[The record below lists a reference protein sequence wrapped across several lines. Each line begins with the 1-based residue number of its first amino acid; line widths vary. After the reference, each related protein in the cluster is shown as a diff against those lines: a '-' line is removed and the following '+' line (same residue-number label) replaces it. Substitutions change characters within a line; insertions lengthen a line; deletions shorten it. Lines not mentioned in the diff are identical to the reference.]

1 MQVTLE
7 KKGALTGVLKI
18 EFTPEDYKK
27 PFSKKLN
34 EYSQKVQMKGF
45 RPGKVPVAMVQKM
58 YGKSLFV
65 EVINDLLGK
74 SLDEYIKEQNL
85 DILGNPIPS
94 DGENE
99 RAIDWGGQENYD
111 FSFDLGFAPEV
122 TLPDL
127 SSVSVKKYK
136 LEADDARI
144 DSVVKNLVERYGK
157 YEEGE
162 EVIATDILIGELV
175 KEGQDA
181 ISKTAF
187 PYNRIKEAMQP
198 KFLGLK
204 KDGEVE
210 FDMDETF
217 DHDAQHMVTGKKGHD
232 AHVHD
237 EMAGKYKF
245 RLTQISRVIP
255 AEINEE
261 LFEKVYPNQGIADEK
276 AFRAKIAEVILQNY
290 EIHVRYLADNALKDA
305 LLAQTTFEL
314 PEEFLMRW
322 LKARN
327 EKTNPDE
334 IAANFDF
341 YKQDIRWQLILGKAG
356 KDHQPEVKYEN
367 VIAHT
372 AELIRA
378 EYLQNGINL
387 DEERLQMAAENYL
400 KEDKGKN
407 LPDLFD
413 RTYKEMVIGR
423 MREQVVFAEETIT
436 VSDFDKLPQ

>member
-45 RPGKVPVAMVQKM
+45 RPGKVPVPLVQKM

-65 EVINDLLGK
+65 EVINDMLGK

-99 RAIDWGGQENYD
+99 RVIDWGSQENYD

-122 TLPDL
+122 KLPDL
-127 SSVSVKKYK
+127 GKMTIKKYS
-136 LEADDARI
+136 LVVDDSRI
-144 DSVVKNLVERYGK
+144 DGVVKNMTERYGK
-157 YEEGE
+157 YEDGD
-162 EVIATDILIGELV
+162 EVIATDILIGELI
-175 KEGQDA
+175 KEGTDT

-187 PYNRIKEAMQP
+187 PYNRIREGMQP
-198 KFLGLK
+198 KFLGMK
-204 KDGEVE
+204 KETEVE

-232 AHVHD
+232 HHIH
-237 EMAGKYKF
+237 EQMAGRYKF

-261 LFEKVYPNQGIADEK
+261 LFEKVYPNGGIADEQ
-276 AFRAKIAEVILQNY
+276 AFRARIAEVILQNY
-290 EIHVRYLADNALKDA
+290 DIHVRYMADNALKED
-305 LLAQTTFEL
+305 LIAQTSFDL
-314 PEEFLMRW
+314 PEEFLLRW
-322 LKARN
+322 LKVRN
-327 EKTNPDE
+327 EKTAPDE

-356 KDHQPEVKYEN
+356 KESNPEVKYED
-367 VIAHT
+367 VVAHT

-378 EYLQNGINL
+378 EYLQNGLNL
-387 DEERLQMAAENYL
+387 DDERLQMAAENYL

-407 LPDLFD
+407 IADLFD
-413 RTYKEMVIGR
+413 RTYKEKVIGWLR
-423 MREQVVFAEETIT
+423 DQVTFAEESIS